1 MWRFILLNLYEYREN
16 IDINLDR
23 KEVFPV
29 RSNKIND
36 DMGFVYIAEQTTMDN
51 NQVSNIDV
59 TNKNG
64 VFFVSFD
71 TVLHTFNEMNRNQ
84 RMYEASNIQEC
95 LMQDKIRALLADNA
109 FYGEMDHPT
118 NEYKDKPLSPERI
131 QAIWMPN
138 RSHKIMSPRIVR
150 DELQA
155 RIETA
160 SGTDAGVGFAKE
172 IIQGLKPAFSC
183 RAIASM
189 KLVNGKPTVSVRRLI
204 TYDWVLYPSHA
215 RAHAISGPR
224 PVLKQ
229 FKAFTESVSDSVSS
243 FVQKKSKDVL
253 IPLKEI
259 LETVGRNDVNTQA
272 IMESFEL
279 PLDSLCGFD
288 QSRTH
293 AIIKDDNNVIYAN
306 ISPETKRR
314 VDSYFESFNL

>member
-1 MWRFILLNLYEYREN
+1 M
-16 IDINLDR
+16 
-23 KEVFPV
+23 K
-29 RSNKIND
+29 SNMLND
-36 DMGFVYIAEQTTMDN
+36 DMGFIYIAEQTTADN
-51 NQVSNIDV
+51 NQTYNMDV

-71 TVLHTFNEMNRNQ
+71 TVLHTFEEINRNQ
-84 RMYEASNIQEC
+84 RMYIGSNIWNC
-95 LMQDKIRALLADNA
+95 IAHDNKIQSLLADDA

-131 QAIWMPN
+131 QTIWMPN
-138 RSHKIMSPRIVR
+138 RSHKIKRPRIVR

-189 KLVNGKPTVSVRRLI
+189 TLVNGKPTVQVRRLI

-215 RAHAISGPR
+215 RAHAISTPHA
-224 PVLKQ
+224 VVKQ
-229 FKAFTESVSDSVSS
+229 FKAFTESVSD
-243 FVQKKSKDVL
+243 FVERKSKDIL

-259 LETVGRNDVNTQA
+259 LETVGTKDINTQM
-272 IMESFEL
+272 IMESFNL

-288 QSRTH
+288 KSRTH
-293 AIIKDDNNVIYAN
+293 AIIKDENNVIYAN

-314 VDSYFESFNL
+314 VDDYFQSFNL